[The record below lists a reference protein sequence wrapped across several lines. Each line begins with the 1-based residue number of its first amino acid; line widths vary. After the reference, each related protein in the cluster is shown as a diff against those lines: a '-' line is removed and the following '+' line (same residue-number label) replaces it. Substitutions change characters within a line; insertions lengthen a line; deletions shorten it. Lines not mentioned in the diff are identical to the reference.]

1 MKDKIKNRLIG
12 LMVLLSISLSF
23 SSCISYSFTGASIPP
38 EAKTISIQ
46 YFDNHASFVNPTL
59 SESLTTAIKD
69 RFTNQTSLVLVR
81 QNGDLQ
87 IEGVITDYQSTPQ
100 AITAGETAAL
110 TRLTIKVK
118 VKFVNLLQPENNFET
133 TFSRY
138 QEYASTRDLAEV
150 QDALVILINEMLVD
164 DIFNKAVV
172 NW

>member
-1 MKDKIKNRLIG
+1 MKDKIKTLIG
-12 LMVLLSISLSF
+12 LIVLLSISLSF
-23 SSCISYSFTGASIPP
+23 SSCVSYSFTGASIPP

-59 SESLTTAIKD
+59 SESLTTAVKD

-87 IEGVITDYQSTPQ
+87 IEGVITDYHSTPQ
-100 AITAGETAAL
+100 SITAGEVAAQ

-150 QDALVILINEMLVD
+150 QDALIILINEMLVD

>member
-12 LMVLLSISLSF
+12 LIVLLSISLSF

-59 SESLTTAIKD
+59 SESLTTAVKD

-138 QEYASTRDLAEV
+138 QDYESTKDLAEV
-150 QDALVILINEMLVD
+150 QDVLVVLINEMLVD